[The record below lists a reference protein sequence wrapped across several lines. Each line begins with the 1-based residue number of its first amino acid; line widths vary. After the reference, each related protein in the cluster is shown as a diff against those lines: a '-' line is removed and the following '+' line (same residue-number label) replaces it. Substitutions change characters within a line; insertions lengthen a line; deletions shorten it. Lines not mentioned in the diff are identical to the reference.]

1 MFADVTNRTLI
12 FSVTVI
18 DHRVIYYWVSS
29 DSFPINQMRWCHV
42 VYWSKQTN
50 LLLFVLVCPQV
61 TLTWTWY
68 MSLSQIHRFR
78 CNQPLGVRPGL
89 SAPRPLQNNADVPVR
104 SVSRSNPSSLSDAK
118 APKSRGIRFS
128 SRSGG
133 GRDENKPSRAEL
145 VPSCSNVK
153 LPELNTLTSCRGFHI
168 KSVVVEPPW

>member
-29 DSFPINQMRWCHV
+29 DSFPIDQMRWCHV

-50 LLLFVLVCPQV
+50 LLLCVLVCPQV

-68 MSLSQIHRFR
+68 MSLSQIGRFR

-104 SVSRSNPSSLSDAK
+104 SVSRSAPSPGPIRPACPTPKHPKAAGSGSHLAPVEGGMRTNRAEPSS
-118 APKSRGIRFS
+118 
-128 SRSGG
+128 
-133 GRDENKPSRAEL
+133 SRASPTSSY
-145 VPSCSNVK
+145 PS
-153 LPELNTLTSCRGFHI
+153 
-168 KSVVVEPPW
+168 